1 MRVGTQGFFHLCLK
15 TFVAPFLPA
24 RLTAP
29 GSPRMEEGTWS
40 GKENGSLLECRG
52 DIRYAHEGYWP
63 YRGVGSVCFSAEIGI
78 VDIHSSEYVWI
89 AFIQTLLYFSFRC
102 FGKHRRARER
112 KMKKTSIFFFAHPY
126 PFALGVNIFYHARS
140 TDFEEK
146 IEGLW
151 TGSRLNSP
159 SLGAAD

>member
-52 DIRYAHEGYWP
+52 DISYAHEGYWP

-78 VDIHSSEYVWI
+78 VDIHSSEYVWT
-89 AFIQTLLYFSFRC
+89 ACIQTLLYFSFRC

-112 KMKKTSIFFFAHPY
+112 KIKKRLFSSSPTPTPLRWGSINPPRF
-126 PFALGVNIFYHARS
+126 IFYHARS

-151 TGSRLNSP
+151 TG
-159 SLGAAD
+159 